1 MLDILS
7 ITIPIYVAIALG
19 YGLTRWGLFTKTE
32 MRSFG
37 TFVVKVAMPALLFN
51 ALSER
56 SLTDILNS
64 EYVASYAVASL
75 VTLAL
80 SIAWTLKVMKQS
92 RSMSACFALG
102 MTCPNSGFVGYPIM
116 LLSLGP
122 IAGVALALNMIVE
135 NLLII
140 PLLLAWAETG
150 TGKQRWHGILIQTLK
165 GMFKNPMIWGII
177 LGFGFS
183 WFGLQLPSSLSR
195 TVSLFAQASGA
206 LSLFV
211 IGGSLVGLSVRGMGS
226 NVSQITLGKLII
238 HPLIMLAVLTWL
250 IPISDP
256 VLRTAVLLTCA
267 MPIMGIYPI
276 LTQKHGHD
284 GLSAAALLVTTMASF
299 ITLNLLLWSLQSHG
313 L

>member
-7 ITIPIYVAIALG
+7 ITIPIYIAIALG

-56 SLTDILNS
+56 SFSDILNS
-64 EYVASYAVASL
+64 EYLASYALASL
-75 VTLAL
+75 LTLSL
-80 SIAWTLKVMKQS
+80 SIAWTLKVMKQT
-92 RSMSACFALG
+92 RGMSACFALG
-102 MTCPNSGFVGYPIM
+102 MTCPNSGFVGYPII

-122 IAGVALALNMIVE
+122 IAGVSLALNMIVE

-150 TGKQRWHGILIQTLK
+150 GGNRRWHEILLQTLK
-165 GMFKNPMIWGII
+165 GMLKNPMIWGII
-177 LGFGFS
+177 LGFVFS
-183 WFGLQLPSSLSR
+183 WLGLQLPSSLSR

-211 IGGSLVGLSVRGMGS
+211 IGGSLVALPVRGMAS
-226 NVSQITLGKLII
+226 NVAQITVGKLLL

-250 IPISDP
+250 IPVSDP
-256 VLRTAVLLTCA
+256 VLRTAVVLTCA

-276 LTQKHGHD
+276 LTQKHSHD

-299 ITLNLLLWSLQSHG
+299 ITLNVLLWSLKSHG